1 MLALPTIADK
11 AVILP
16 RAPEAGERFRLIVAE
31 RQPRVLWRSEAI
43 GENDAHS
50 ARSFDLEMLA
60 LEG

>member
-1 MLALPTIADK
+1 MIADK
-11 AVILP
+11 EVILP
-16 RAPEAGERFRLIVAE
+16 RAPEAAEHFRLIVAE

-50 ARSFDLEMLA
+50 ARSVDLEMFA